1 MGKRKIELK
10 LITDKK
16 VRYVR
21 SDFSFFLP
29 ITDMLQ
35 QAQARL
41 AQKGH
46 GAGDADRRAL
56 NHDDI

>member
-21 SDFSFFLP
+21 KLNQAIVDFVQDL
-29 ITDMLQ
+29 LQ
-35 QAQARL
+35 QEEAWAHQE
-41 AQKGH
+41 GH
-46 GAGDADRRAL
+46 GAGDVD
-56 NHDDI
+56 